1 MPDPLPTPGPSSDPA
16 TPSRPVELSIVL
28 PVFNEEDNL
37 EPLDAEIRAVLR
49 GLGRSAEIVYVD
61 DHSRDQSLAV
71 LRRLVKTAEQ
81 ANDPIRT
88 RVIEFRRNYG
98 QTAALAAGFQL
109 AHGEIVIP
117 LDADGQN
124 NPADI
129 PRLLAM
135 LDQGYD
141 VVSGWRR
148 NRKDKAL
155 SRRFPSAVANW
166 LIGRVSGVA
175 LHDYGCTLK
184 AYRALYLKELFLYGD
199 MHRFIPLY
207 LSQLG
212 ARVGELAVDHRP
224 RVRGVSKYGP
234 QRIIRVILD
243 IVLIRFMTQY
253 YTRPMHF
260 FGQMAIL
267 LVLLTLVI
275 FFFMVVFK
283 YGWLRLIGI
292 DYQASF
298 IETPF
303 TALAA
308 TCLLGAILSL
318 FFGILAEILIRVHYE
333 SRGVRPYGIRA
344 IHDSRN
350 PSPLLEEKPRH
361 SQPPDPR
368 PDRIAPRDGTPP

>member
-1 MPDPLPTPGPSSDPA
+1 MPLTA
-16 TPSRPVELSIVL
+16 TPQGATRQPELSVVL
-28 PVFNEEDNL
+28 PVFNEQDNL

-49 GLGRSAEIVYVD
+49 GLDRPAEILYVD
-61 DHSRDQSLAV
+61 DHSRDRSLEV
-71 LRRLVKTAEQ
+71 LQKLVESSRGAG
-81 ANDPIRT
+81 DPIRT

-109 AHGEIVIP
+109 AEGQVIIP

-141 VVSGWRR
+141 VVSGWRKD
-148 NRKDKAL
+148 RKDKAL
-155 SRRFPSAVANW
+155 SRRLPSVVANW
-166 LIGRVSGVA
+166 LIGQASGVA

-207 LSQLG
+207 LRQLG
-212 ARVGELAVDHRP
+212 ARVGELEVDHRP
-224 RVRGVSKYGP
+224 RTRGVSKYGP

-260 FGQMAIL
+260 FGQTAIL
-267 LVLLTLVI
+267 LVLVTLVI

-283 YGWLRLIGI
+283 YGWLRFIGI

-344 IHDSRN
+344 IQDSRN
-350 PSPLLEEKPRH
+350 TPSTPHEALPTTH
-361 SQPPDPR
+361 S
-368 PDRIAPRDGTPP
+368 